1 MSWIIILKGKNSTY
15 SFGIGS
21 QQINQNSNFQC
32 CKMLLTNNSFYY
44 QIELNVRAWAH
55 VSFHNYQ
62 IMIGKMLKKVN
73 I

>member
-44 QIELNVRAWAH
+44 QIELNVRACAH
-55 VSFHNYQ
+55 VSFYNYQ
-62 IMIGKMLKKVN
+62 NHDWQDVKKS
-73 I
+73 

>member
-44 QIELNVRAWAH
+44 QIELNVRACAH
-55 VSFHNYQ
+55 VSTTIR